1 MSRPTTVLAM
11 QPALPAQLFDQPALD
26 RLTALAD
33 VDPGLVLT
41 EYGTAQARAALA
53 GAEVLLTCWGAPTV
67 DAAALSAAPRLRAI
81 IHAAGSIK
89 SLVGPECWERG
100 ILVSSGADANAVPV
114 AEYTIAMI
122 LLAGKRVFAAV
133 DAYHRAG
140 SRPPRPT
147 EVYGNYGRTVGILGA
162 SRVGRRVL
170 ELLAPFDFEPLVCD
184 PFLDD
189 AAASALGARLVGLD
203 ELCVR
208 SEILSLHAPNIPATQ
223 HMIGPAQLAAL
234 PDGATVINTARG
246 AILDHDALL
255 NECETGRISAI
266 LDVTEPEPL
275 PADSLFYQL
284 RNVLVTPHVAGA
296 QGTEIGRLGKWA
308 LDELERYGRG
318 EPLAHEIRAAQL
330 EYIA

>member
-1 MSRPTTVLAM
+1 MTRPRTVLAM
-11 QPALPAQLFDQPALD
+11 QPAMPAQLFDAAALE

-33 VDPGLVLT
+33 VDPGVVLT
-41 EYGTAQARAALA
+41 EYDSAPARAALA
-53 GAEVLLTCWGAPTV
+53 EAEVLFTCWGAPTV
-67 DAAALSAAPRLRAI
+67 DAAALAAAPRLRAI
-81 IHAAGSIK
+81 IHAAGTIK
-89 SLVGPECWERG
+89 SLVGPECWDRG
-100 ILVSSGADANAVPV
+100 IVVSSGADANAVPV
-114 AEYTIAMI
+114 AEYTLAMI
-122 LLAGKRVFAAV
+122 LLAGKRVFAAA
-133 DAYHRAG
+133 DSYHRAG

-147 EVYGNYGRTVGILGA
+147 EAYGNYGRTVGIVGA

-170 ELLAPFDFEPLVCD
+170 ELLAPFDFELLVCD
-184 PFLDD
+184 PFLHG
-189 AAASALGARLVGLD
+189 SLLGAEVVGLD
-203 ELCVR
+203 ELCAR
-208 SEILSLHAPNIPATQ
+208 SEILSLHAPNIPATH
-223 HMIGPAQLAAL
+223 HMIGAAQLAAL

-296 QGTEIGRLGKWA
+296 QGLEIRRLGAWA

-318 EPLAHEIRAAQL
+318 EPLAHEIKAAQL